1 MQLGGRGRVQ
11 RRAQRGRHRR
21 LCRFVPLLD
30 AFRVDVQHSGGD
42 LGRAAL
48 LGQAHSFGAEGRIIR
63 AAFVGV
69 WRVFRDE
76 GKKPP

>member
-1 MQLGGRGRVQ
+1 MTGSSVAPNAAAIGVW
-11 RRAQRGRHRR
+11 AA

-30 AFRVDVQHSGGD
+30 AFGVDVQRSGGG

-48 LGQAHSFGAEGRIIR
+48 LGQAQGFGAEGRIILT
-63 AAFVGV
+63 AFVGV

-76 GKKPP
+76 GKTPP